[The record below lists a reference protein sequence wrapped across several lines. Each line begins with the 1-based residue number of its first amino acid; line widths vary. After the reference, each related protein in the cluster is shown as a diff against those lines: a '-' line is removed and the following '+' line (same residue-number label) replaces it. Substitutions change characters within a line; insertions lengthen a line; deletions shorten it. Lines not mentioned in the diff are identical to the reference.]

1 MKPISQNIKTM
12 KHRILILATA
22 LTMGFATHMSALAK
36 KAQVKNT
43 KQAEAQKTA
52 ALSTITEDAAR
63 AHVYF
68 LADDLLEGRRAG
80 QRGSRIAKQYIIA
93 QMRQAG
99 IKPMPGCDY
108 EQPFEA
114 CAVQKLKRGVRFY
127 VEPDSIEKIK
137 KGVYQSMDLGNVVGM
152 IPGKN
157 NSEYVVVGAH
167 LDHEGMYPDVKG
179 DNIYNG
185 ADDNAS
191 GVSAVLQIMKAFAE
205 SGAKPERN
213 IIFAFWD
220 GEEQGLLGSMHFVN
234 TFKDMD
240 KVKCYL
246 NFDMVGGNNRPNDP
260 PYFVYFYTASHPILG
275 DWLKNDIK
283 TYGFRLH
290 PDYRAW
296 DNPVGGS
303 DQSSFHI
310 KGVPI
315 VWYHTDAQP
324 HYNQPS
330 DEANTINYEKLTYI
344 TRASFLTTWH
354 MANESSY

>member
-1 MKPISQNIKTM
+1 M
-12 KHRILILATA
+12 LATA
-22 LTMGFATHMSALAK
+22 LTMGFATPISAQAK

-43 KQAEAQKTA
+43 KQTETLKRA
-52 ALSTITEDAAR
+52 ALGTITEDAAR

-99 IKPMPGCDY
+99 IKPMPGCGY

-137 KGVYQSMDLGNVVGM
+137 KGVHQSMALGNVVGM

-157 NSEYVVVGAH
+157 DGEYVVVGAH
-167 LDHEGMYPDVKG
+167 LDHEGMYPDVEG

-213 IIFAFWD
+213 VIFAFWD
-220 GEEQGLLGSMHFVN
+220 GEEQGLLGSKHFVD
-234 TFKDMD
+234 TFKDID

-283 TYGFRLH
+283 TYGLRLH

-303 DQSSFHI
+303 DQSSFHL

-330 DEANTINYEKLTYI
+330 DEADTINYEKLTDI

-354 MANESSY
+354 MANETAY

>member
-1 MKPISQNIKTM
+1 MKKTNI
-12 KHRILILATA
+12 LLLATVLA
-22 LTMGFATHMSALAK
+22 TGFATTSAARAK
-36 KAQVKNT
+36 TAQTASSK
-43 KQAEAQKTA
+43 KISAQKEA
-52 ALSTITEDAAR
+52 ALGTISENAAR

-93 QMRQAG
+93 QLRQAG
-99 IKPMPGCDY
+99 VKPMAGDSY

-114 CAVQKLKRGVRFY
+114 CAEQKLHRNTRFY
-127 VEPDSIEKIK
+127 VETDSIEKIK
-137 KGVYQSMDLGNVVGM
+137 KGTHQRLALSNVLAM
-152 IPGKN
+152 IPGRN
-157 NSEYVVVGAH
+157 AAEYVVVGAH
-167 LDHEGMYPDVKG
+167 LDHEGMYPDVEG

-220 GEEQGLLGSMHFVN
+220 GEEYGLLGSKYFTQHFDKMN
-234 TFKDMD
+234 
-240 KVKCYL
+240 KVKGYL
-246 NFDMVGGNNRPNDP
+246 NFDMVGGNNRPDDP
-260 PYFVYFYTASHPILG
+260 SYFVYFYTAAHPTFG
-275 DWLKNDIK
+275 NWLKADIK
-283 TYGFRLH
+283 NYGLH
-290 PDYRAW
+290 LNPDCRAW

-303 DQSSFHI
+303 DQSSFHL

-330 DEANTINYEKLTYI
+330 DEANTINYEKLTDI
-344 TRASFLTTWH
+344 TRASFLTVWH
-354 MANESSY
+354 LANEAEY